1 MLLMWLVPVLWTGL
15 PDLVGL
21 VIALVVLGVGVA
33 GFFLSMFR
41 LHRQMVAVK
50 EREIAIA
57 RELYGAAYEPVHEA
71 PTLEVLERQQGLLG
85 AAEALEKRA
94 KAIHDWPVDE
104 GTFARVAT
112 IATSVTAATIGRII
126 LEPLGL

>member
-1 MLLMWLVPVLWTGL
+1 
-15 PDLVGL
+15 
-21 VIALVVLGVGVA
+21 LVVLAAGVA

-50 EREIAIA
+50 EREIATA

-94 KAIHDWPVDE
+94 KAIQDWPVNE
-104 GTFARVAT
+104 GRFARVAT
-112 IATSVTAATIGRII
+112 IVTSVTAVTIGLFIVA
-126 LEPLGL
+126 PLGL